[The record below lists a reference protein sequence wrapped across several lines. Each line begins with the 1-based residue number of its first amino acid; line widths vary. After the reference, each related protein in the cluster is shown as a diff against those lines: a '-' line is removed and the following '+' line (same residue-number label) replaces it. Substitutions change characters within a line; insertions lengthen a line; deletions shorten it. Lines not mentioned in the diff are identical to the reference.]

1 MLLEGL
7 NFAGKST
14 TATRLTALLRAR
26 GTEVHSRHCYVC
38 DTEGTQTLQ
47 LRAKSSIGGSTGRPF
62 PDPDLLRPFNA
73 MKSAQMLIDSELATD
88 SVYTAGP
95 EGPVLV
101 PEGPVLVPEGPVL
114 VPEGPVLVPEGPVL
128 VPEGPVLVQ
137 DRHWFT
143 QYCNNGFFNP
153 GEGYLSDSWVLTC
166 APRFTVQ
173 VYLTCSPAERERRA
187 GRRDGDAHGLNA
199 YLRANPKGLAALDTF
214 CIERIVDDPSWIV
227 LATDDLSQD
236 EIAAHLLGLFDAR
249 HNAVRG

>member
-1 MLLEGL
+1 MLRGVLLEGL

-14 TATRLTALLRAR
+14 TAARLTTLLRAR

-47 LRAKSSIGGSTGRPF
+47 LRAKSSIGGSTGRPV

-73 MKSAQMLIDSELATD
+73 MKSAQMLIDSELAMD
-88 SVYTAGP
+88 SVYAAG
-95 EGPVLV
+95 
-101 PEGPVLVPEGPVL
+101 
-114 VPEGPVLVPEGPVL
+114 
-128 VPEGPVLVQ
+128 PEGPVLVQ

-199 YLRANPKGLAALDTF
+199 YLRANPKGIAALDTF
-214 CIERIVDDPSWIV
+214 CIEQIADDPSWIV
-227 LATDDLSQD
+227 VATDDLSQD

-249 HNAVRG
+249 HDAVVGAVSPPTPSRG